1 MKIHCLN
8 VAGCFLGIKYQG
20 HLRNEILH
28 HCMAKILWFIF
39 TILTAS
45 VPVFNFTIMSL
56 LFLCMM
62 VQVLIKIVLQAYIKS
77 DGMSCIFL
85 QSLSALLFVDVSFTP
100 RQLIKFFSQL
110 FLFSIK
116 HRGYISL

>member
-1 MKIHCLN
+1 MKFHCLN
-8 VAGCFLGIKYQG
+8 VAGCFLGRKYQG
-20 HLRNEILH
+20 HLRKWILH
-28 HCMAKILWFIF
+28 HCTAKILWFIF
-39 TILTAS
+39 IILTTS
-45 VPVFNFTIMSL
+45 NPVLHFTIMSL

-77 DGMSCIFL
+77 DGMFCIFL
-85 QSLSALLFVDVSFTP
+85 QSLSALLFVVVSFIP